1 MNPSQP
7 RTVSQEA
14 AEEAEQLPASL
25 KLGAVA
31 LTPPLDDERPVA
43 PVCDWRQAERS
54 AGFPACFSSSKQ
66 MGAA

>member
-43 PVCDWRQAERS
+43 PVCDWRIDLQRAIRTSRIASQS
-54 AGFPACFSSSKQ
+54 A
-66 MGAA
+66 